1 MADIKPFTALVYNS
15 EKVGD
20 LKDVVAPPYDVID
33 SDFQN
38 ELYDRHDNNVVRLI
52 LGKTSDDDNEGQD
65 RYSRAKSDLQS
76 WIESNVLQRL
86 EKPSILFYS
95 QTFKHAKGNMV
106 TRKGF
111 IATARIE
118 EFSKGSVFPHEKT
131 LSGPK
136 KDRLSI
142 FKATRCNLSCIFALF
157 DDMPDTSNDIDVT
170 KVMADHIGNTTP
182 FLDVD
187 GDDGVNNKLWII
199 DDKQIIETVQTGM
212 SNKAL
217 YIADGH
223 HRYDTS
229 LNYRNLRREE
239 TGLTDGEELFDYTM
253 MYFNSMEDEGLV
265 VYPTHRAVHSLEDF
279 DSDDFLEK
287 CEKYFEV
294 KLIPFEDS
302 NEEEVRKTFLAEL
315 EKDFHKMTK
324 FGLLFKDRKVFG
336 LLTLKDD
343 MVMDDLVGDDM
354 SQIYKELDVV
364 RLHVII
370 MSAILGISLEDQEN
384 QTNLK
389 YIKGTEAAI
398 KGQNDDNINVTV
410 LVNTTTVEE
419 VRDVSNAGE
428 LMPQKST
435 YFFPKILSGLALNPM
450 YEDK

>member
-52 LGKTSDDDNEGQD
+52 LGKTSDDDSEGSD
-65 RYSRAKSDLQS
+65 RYSRAKSDLQD
-76 WIESNVLQRL
+76 WIEADIIQRL
-86 EKPSILFYS
+86 DKPAILFYV
-95 QTFKHAKGNMV
+95 QTFKHEKGHVV

-118 EFSKGSVFPHEKT
+118 EFGKGSVFPHEKT

-142 FKATRCNLSCIFALF
+142 FQATRCNLSCIFALF
-157 DDMPDTSNDIDVT
+157 DDKPDTNNGIDVT
-170 KVMADHIGNTTP
+170 KVMADHIATATP

-199 DDKQIIETVQTGM
+199 DDEQVIKTVQEGM

-239 TGLTDGEELFDYTM
+239 TGLKDGEELFDYTM
-253 MYFNSMEDEGLV
+253 MYFNSMDDEGLV
-265 VYPTHRAVHSLEDF
+265 VYPTHRAVHSLPGF
-279 DSDDFLEK
+279 DSGEFIEK
-287 CEKYFEV
+287 CKEYFEV
-294 KLIPFEDS
+294 ELIPYDDS
-302 NEEEVRKTFLAEL
+302 NEEEVRSGFLSEL
-315 EKDFHKMTK
+315 EKDFHKITK
-324 FGLLFKDRKVFG
+324 FGLLFKDRKEFG

-343 MVMDDLVGDDM
+343 MVMDTLVGDDM

-364 RLHVII
+364 RLHVIL
-370 MSAILGISLEDQEN
+370 MTTILGISQEAQEK

-389 YIKGTEAAI
+389 YIKGTEAAL
-398 KGQNDDNINVTV
+398 KGQNDDDINVTV

-450 YEDK
+450 YED